1 MNDKNFNINIS
12 AFDPIKNHEPVT
24 APSDDATLKLWFDH
38 FTEKV
43 ARYDISGKDS
53 GRDSYTIQMAKNEIE
68 GCHFFLYS
76 PTARKVLVKVSDFE
90 NEAGEKLHTELG
102 VEFYIEDGYLP
113 YLGYPAEFVYPDAVI
128 PYASYVAHSSATE
141 NGTFGNSADS
151 TLEFGAHVCI
161 GPFSTSKSDFEAHPF
176 RDSVRGFTIEA
187 TSTGTTTPGAYKA
200 TIEITDAD
208 SGECIKMANLYA
220 YVYDVT
226 LSEETALDTAFGLWD
241 VTRIYEHQY
250 SMNPELKRYS
260 AQEITKA
267 TADFFLKNRITLTGG
282 ASFCDTV
289 GREWLENPRVTSIR
303 VLSKKQY
310 DEFKDD
316 PILSKKMFF
325 YGQDEPGV
333 PRGWRP
339 INWPDGTNETVFDNT
354 GLLSILAVR
363 READMLKNNWGWNNY
378 RLLIPY
384 ERTMDFSAFDFDS
397 LDKTTAFPAW
407 YDDYAVGGERDSVEY
422 LADHVNVWTNVFTGA
437 TPKKISAD
445 VEGCLYMQT
454 EQQND
459 TFGEYHDR
467 MESFRA
473 RGDELWNYV
482 ACEPRYYSPYQNVLL
497 FNDGT
502 EGRTMFWTTYMLH
515 GTGFLYWHISFYDVA
530 GNNTYTLRSP
540 FSKTGPGDGILVYPG
555 AAYGQLDPIPSIRLL
570 NMRDGVEDYELLT
583 MLRDAKGEAFTD
595 ELVSHI
601 VTSTVNFTRD
611 DDHIYNA
618 RSYLLRVLEEEN
630 NK

>member
-1 MNDKNFNINIS
+1 MKKVDLKPCPFCGKHVLDDVGLLHTGSYRNQEEKDELLIVEVDGVRIAVLSYLTNINYY
-12 AFDPIKNHEPVT
+12 PVEEVNADT
-24 APSDDATLKLWFDH
+24 PWLTSIMPQTKHSHYDALI
-38 FTEKV
+38 E
-43 ARYDISGKDS
+43 
-53 GRDSYTIQMAKNEIE
+53 EIE
-68 GCHFFLYS
+68 ADFAQ
-76 PTARKVLVKVSDFE
+76 ARESGADLIAVMI
-90 NEAGEKLHTELG
+90 HWG
-102 VEFYIEDGYLP
+102 VEY
-113 YLGYPAEFVYPDAVI
+113 
-128 PYASYVAHSSATE
+128 
-141 NGTFGNSADS
+141 
-151 TLEFGAHVCI
+151 
-161 GPFSTSKSDFEAHPF
+161 
-176 RDSVRGFTIEA
+176 
-187 TSTGTTTPGAYKA
+187 
-200 TIEITDAD
+200 
-208 SGECIKMANLYA
+208 
-220 YVYDVT
+220 
-226 LSEETALDTAFGLWD
+226 
-241 VTRIYEHQY
+241 Q
-250 SMNPELKRYS
+250 
-260 AQEITKA
+260 TKA
-267 TADFFLKNRITLTGG
+267 NAYQQEMADFFLKNRITLTGG
-282 ASFCDTV
+282 AAFCDTV

-384 ERTMDFSAFDFDS
+384 ERTMDFTAFDFDS
-397 LDKTTAFPAW
+397 IDKTTAFPAW
-407 YDDYAVGGERDSVEY
+407 YDEYAVGGERDSVEY

-459 TFGEYHDR
+459 TCGEYHDR
-467 MESFRA
+467 MEGFRA

-583 MLRDAKGEAFTD
+583 MLRTAKGEAFTD
-595 ELVSHI
+595 ALVSQI

-611 DDHIYNA
+611 DDHIYNV
-618 RSYLLRVLEEEN
+618 RSYLLRILEEEN